1 MRTRKSARSAKSGRS
16 RSGERVPLWQHVFA
30 TIGMVGIFAASLV
43 GGWLAFQAGG
53 LMSGLAGLVGGAAL
67 GWGATYVIGNILE
80 EMVPYIQLLV
90 VLVIVAAAVYVL
102 HLLGVS
108 FGITSTPKAG

>member
-1 MRTRKSARSAKSGRS
+1 MRTRKPAKAS
-16 RSGERVPLWQHVFA
+16 RNRPDEHAPLWQHVFA
-30 TIGMVGIFAASLV
+30 TVGMIAMLVASLV

-53 LMSGLAGLVGGAAL
+53 LMSGLAGVVGGAAL

-80 EMVPYIQLLV
+80 EVMPYVVLIV
-90 VLVIVAAAVYVL
+90 VLVILAAAVYVL

-108 FGITSTPKAG
+108 FGFTSTPKAG